1 MSWAT
6 CFSGSNNIHFNYPP
20 IMADGRNYSSWQPE
34 AAVNK
39 NIQHKEGIKSNWQY
53 RQYMQ
58 NNGLQI
64 MKYNSQEACNNLG
77 LPCHQQ
83 TDNTPSSNVPHKYK
97 STFDTNNPGY
107 GYCNSDLK
115 NPYLSREQLNARMIS
130 PSIVVPSQ
138 FNQ

>member
-34 AAVNK
+34 AAVN
-39 NIQHKEGIKSNWQY
+39 NRIQQKEGIQTNWQY

-58 NNGLQI
+58 KNGLQI
-64 MKYNSQEACNNLG
+64 MKYNSEEACNDLG
-77 LPCHQQ
+77 LSCHQQ
-83 TDNTPSSNVPHKYK
+83 TDNTPSTNVPHKYK
-97 STFDTNNPGY
+97 STFDTSNPGY

-130 PSIVVPSQ
+130 PNIVVPNSYK
-138 FNQ
+138 

>member
-34 AAVNK
+34 AVVNK
-39 NIQHKEGIKSNWQY
+39 SIQHKEGIKSNWQY

-58 NNGLQI
+58 KNGIQI

-83 TDNTPSSNVPHKYK
+83 TDNTPSSNVPHKYN

-138 FNQ
+138 FN